1 MKIPYRE
8 DYVSTTLARSMS
20 VFKAYDIRGI
30 AGSELNSDFSERLGR
45 AIATHLDAECVSVVR
60 DIRDSSPDYH
70 QAFVRGLLSAGSDVI
85 DLGISTTGV
94 LYRSTVDLP
103 VDVAVVITASHNP
116 PEYNGFKICKGKM
129 PLGGEELQD
138 IRRTFEAGDFREGS
152 GNYKSVDSYEEEY
165 VESIVES
172 VGRPSRDIRVVLD
185 CGNAVP
191 GPLAVKVLERL
202 GVDVIPLYCDWDNT
216 FPNHPPDPTR
226 HENMEDLGKAVLEH
240 GAEFGIGMDGD
251 GDRLGVVDENGSFI
265 HPDRLMGVF
274 VREVLS
280 NMPEN
285 ASEEQRTIFFDVKCS
300 MALEEAIEKLGG
312 LPRMVRTGH
321 TFMKKELRNNPD
333 SPMAGEMSG
342 HFFMN
347 DHWDG
352 FDDAIY
358 CAARL
363 LSIVGKDP
371 APEQGGPE
379 FSERFGFMP
388 EYPTTDEGK
397 VPLVGDREEVMEK
410 VVLAF
415 SDMPT
420 STVDGIRVRY
430 DDGWYLCRPSN
441 TEPILVM
448 RAEGRNQEALDHILS
463 DVGDR
468 IGEIVDLE
476 NLR

>member
-1 MKIPYRE
+1 M
-8 DYVSTTLARSMS
+8 T

-30 AGSELNSDFSERLGR
+30 AGSELDSEFSERLGR
-45 AIATHLDAECVSVVR
+45 AIATHLDADCVSVVR

-70 QAFVRGLLSAGSDVI
+70 EAFVRGLLNSGADVI

-103 VDVAVVITASHNP
+103 VDVAVAITASHNP

-129 PLGGEELQD
+129 PLGGEELQEV
-138 IRRTFEAGDFREGS
+138 RKTFEEGNFREGS
-152 GNYKSVDSYEEEY
+152 GNYTIMDSYEERY
-165 VESIVES
+165 VQSIIDS
-172 VGRPSRDIRVVLD
+172 VGRLSRDIRVVLD

-202 GVDVIPLYCDWDNT
+202 GVDVIPLYCDWDNS

-226 HENMEDLGKAVLEH
+226 QENMEDLGRAVLEH

-251 GDRLGVVDENGSFI
+251 GDRLGVVDENGKFI
-265 HPDRLMGVF
+265 HPDRLMGIF
-274 VREVLS
+274 VEEVLS
-280 NMPEN
+280 DLPEN
-285 ASEEQRTIFFDVKCS
+285 STEEQRTIFFDVKCS
-300 MALEEAIEKLGG
+300 MALEEAIEELGG
-312 LPRMVRTGH
+312 VPKMVRTGH
-321 TFMKKELRNNPD
+321 TFMKKELREFPG

-352 FDDAIY
+352 FDDSIY

-363 LSIVGKDP
+363 LSIIGMDP
-371 APEQGGPE
+371 SPEQGGPQ
-379 FSERFGFMP
+379 FSERFNFMP

-397 VPLVGDREEVMEK
+397 VPLVGEREEVMEA
-410 VVLAF
+410 VVSAF

-448 RAEGRNQEALDHILS
+448 RAEGRNQAALDYILS
-463 DVGDR
+463 DVGRR

-476 NLR
+476 KLK

>member
-1 MKIPYRE
+1 M
-8 DYVSTTLARSMS
+8 
-20 VFKAYDIRGI
+20 
-30 AGSELNSDFSERLGR
+30 
-45 AIATHLDAECVSVVR
+45 VR

-70 QAFVRGLLSAGSDVI
+70 EAFVRGLLNSGADVI

-103 VDVAVVITASHNP
+103 VDVAVAITASHNP

-129 PLGGEELQD
+129 PLGGEELQEV
-138 IRRTFEAGDFREGS
+138 RKTFEEGNFREGS
-152 GNYKSVDSYEEEY
+152 GNYRIMDSYEERY
-165 VESIVES
+165 VQSIVDS
-172 VGRPSRDIRVVLD
+172 VGRLSRDIRVVLD

-202 GVDVIPLYCDWDNT
+202 GVDVIPLYCDWDNS

-226 HENMEDLGKAVLEH
+226 QENMEDLGRAVLEH

-251 GDRLGVVDENGSFI
+251 GDRLGVVDENGKFI
-265 HPDRLMGVF
+265 HPDRLMGIF
-274 VREVLS
+274 VEEVLS
-280 NMPEN
+280 DLPEN
-285 ASEEQRTIFFDVKCS
+285 STEEQRTIFFDVKCS
-300 MALEEAIEKLGG
+300 MALEEAIEELGG
-312 LPRMVRTGH
+312 VPKMVRTGH
-321 TFMKKELRNNPD
+321 TFMKKELREFPG

-352 FDDAIY
+352 FDDSIY

-363 LSIVGKDP
+363 LSIIGMDP
-371 APEQGGPE
+371 SPEQGGPK
-379 FSERFGFMP
+379 FSERFNFMP

-397 VPLVGDREEVMEK
+397 VPLVGEREEVMEA
-410 VVLAF
+410 VVSAF

-448 RAEGRNQEALDHILS
+448 RAEGRNQAALDYILS
-463 DVGDR
+463 DVARR

-476 NLR
+476 KLK

>member
-1 MKIPYRE
+1 M
-8 DYVSTTLARSMS
+8 T

-30 AGSELNSDFSERLGR
+30 AGSELDSEFSERLGR
-45 AIATHLDAECVSVVR
+45 AIATHLDADCVSVVR

-70 QAFVRGLLSAGSDVI
+70 EAFVRGLLNSGADVI

-103 VDVAVVITASHNP
+103 VDVAVAITASHNP

-129 PLGGEELQD
+129 PLGGEELQEV
-138 IRRTFEAGDFREGS
+138 RKTFEEGNFREGS
-152 GNYKSVDSYEEEY
+152 GNYRIMDSYEERY
-165 VESIVES
+165 VQSIVDS
-172 VGRPSRDIRVVLD
+172 VGSLSRDIRIVLD

-202 GVDVIPLYCDWDNT
+202 GVDVIPLYCDWDNS

-226 HENMEDLGKAVLEH
+226 QENMEDLGRAVLEH

-251 GDRLGVVDENGSFI
+251 GDRLGVVDENGQFI
-265 HPDRLMGVF
+265 HPDRLMGIF
-274 VREVLS
+274 VQEVLS
-280 NMPEN
+280 KLPEN
-285 ASEEQRTIFFDVKCS
+285 ATEEQRTIFFDVKCS
-300 MALEEAIEKLGG
+300 MALEEAIEELGG
-312 LPRMVRTGH
+312 VPKMVRTGH
-321 TFMKKELRNNPD
+321 TFMKKELRNSPG

-352 FDDAIY
+352 FDDSIY

-363 LSIVGKDP
+363 LSIIGKDSS
-371 APEQGGPE
+371 PEQGGPR
-379 FSERFGFMP
+379 FSERFEFMP
-388 EYPTTDEGK
+388 EYPSTDEGK
-397 VPLVGDREEVMEK
+397 VPLVGEREEVMEA
-410 VVLAF
+410 VTSAF
-415 SDMPT
+415 SDMVT

-463 DVGDR
+463 DVGRR
-468 IGEIVDLE
+468 IGDIVDLE
-476 NLR
+476 KLK

>member
-1 MKIPYRE
+1 
-8 DYVSTTLARSMS
+8 MS

-30 AGSELNSDFSERLGR
+30 AGSELDTEFSERLGR
-45 AIATHLDAECVSVVR
+45 AIATHLDADCVSVVR

-70 QAFVRGLLSAGSDVI
+70 EAFVRGLLTSGADVI

-103 VDVAVVITASHNP
+103 VDVAVAITASHNP
-116 PEYNGFKICKGKM
+116 PEYNGFKICEGKM
-129 PLGGEELQD
+129 PLGGEELQEV
-138 IRRTFEAGDFREGS
+138 RKTFEEGNFREGS
-152 GNYKSVDSYEEEY
+152 GNYRIMDSYEERY
-165 VESIVES
+165 VQSILDS
-172 VGRPSRDIRVVLD
+172 VGRLSRDIRVVLD

-202 GVDVIPLYCDWDNT
+202 GVDVIPLYCDWDNS

-226 HENMEDLGKAVLEH
+226 QENMKDLGRAVLEH

-251 GDRLGVVDENGSFI
+251 GDRLGVVDENGQFI
-265 HPDRLMGVF
+265 HPDRLMGIF
-274 VREVLS
+274 VQEVLS
-280 NMPEN
+280 KLPEN
-285 ASEEQRTIFFDVKCS
+285 ATEEQRTIFFDVKCS
-300 MALEEAIEKLGG
+300 MALEEAIEELGG
-312 LPRMVRTGH
+312 VPKMVRTGH
-321 TFMKKELRNNPD
+321 TFMKKELREFPG
-333 SPMAGEMSG
+333 SPMAGEMSA

-352 FDDAIY
+352 FDDSIY
-358 CAARL
+358 SAARL
-363 LSIVGKDP
+363 LSIIGMDP
-371 APEQGGPE
+371 SPELGGPK
-379 FSERFGFMP
+379 FSERFDFLP

-397 VPLVGDREEVMEK
+397 VPLVGEREEVMEA
-410 VVLAF
+410 VVSAF

-448 RAEGRNQEALDHILS
+448 RAEGRNQTALDYILS
-463 DVGDR
+463 DVGRR

-476 NLR
+476 KLK

>member
-1 MKIPYRE
+1 M
-8 DYVSTTLARSMS
+8 T

-30 AGSELNSDFSERLGR
+30 AGSELDSEFSERLGR
-45 AIATHLDAECVSVVR
+45 AIATHLDADCVSVVR

-70 QAFVRGLLSAGSDVI
+70 EAFVRGLLNSGADVI

-103 VDVAVVITASHNP
+103 VDVAVAITASHNP

-129 PLGGEELQD
+129 PLGGEELQEV
-138 IRRTFEAGDFREGS
+138 RKTFEEGDFMEGS
-152 GNYKSVDSYEEEY
+152 GNYRIMDSYEERY
-165 VESIVES
+165 VQSIVDS
-172 VGRPSRDIRVVLD
+172 VGRLSRDIRVVLD

-202 GVDVIPLYCDWDNT
+202 GVDVIPLYCDWDNS

-226 HENMEDLGKAVLEH
+226 QENMEDLGRAVLEH

-251 GDRLGVVDENGSFI
+251 GDRLGVVDENGKFI
-265 HPDRLMGVF
+265 HPDRLMGIF
-274 VREVLS
+274 VEEVLS
-280 NMPEN
+280 DLPEN
-285 ASEEQRTIFFDVKCS
+285 STEEQRTIFFDVKCS
-300 MALEEAIEKLGG
+300 MALEEAIEELGG
-312 LPRMVRTGH
+312 VPKMVRTGH
-321 TFMKKELRNNPD
+321 TFMKKELREFPG

-352 FDDAIY
+352 FDDSIY

-363 LSIVGKDP
+363 LSIIGMDP
-371 APEQGGPE
+371 SPEQGGPK
-379 FSERFGFMP
+379 FSERFNFMP

-397 VPLVGDREEVMEK
+397 VPLVGEREEVMEA
-410 VVLAF
+410 VVSAF

-448 RAEGRNQEALDHILS
+448 RAEGRNQAALDYILS
-463 DVGDR
+463 DVGRR

-476 NLR
+476 KLK